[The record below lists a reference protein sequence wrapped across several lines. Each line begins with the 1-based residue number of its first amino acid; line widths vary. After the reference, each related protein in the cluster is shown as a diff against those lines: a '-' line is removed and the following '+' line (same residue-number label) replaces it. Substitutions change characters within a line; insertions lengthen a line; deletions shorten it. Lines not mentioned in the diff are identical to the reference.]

1 MFLWWRMA
9 LTYSKEFNTLRALRE
24 CYTGERRINPNPYSN
39 FIDVF
44 RENFRENFRDIFQF
58 LKKLNI
64 IVVDFHRTKS
74 DYPMQTSSSGSIIL
88 SVQHNLQR
96 LNGLQTENRKRTY
109 RFFEG
114 ILHD

>member
-24 CYTGERRINPNPYSN
+24 CYTGERRINPYSN

-44 RENFRENFRDIFQF
+44 RGNFRDIFQF

-74 DYPMQTSSSGSIIL
+74 DYPMQTSSSGFIIL